1 MTYSS
6 GGQRD
11 DRGVMRPGSRRN
23 WGTEAPRRRD
33 GSYPSQ
39 LADGMRPAKTFEDEV
54 NAYAESLR
62 AQEAA
67 AGGAVVGDRWDAD
80 RENVLSVEQL
90 PTGETLRVL
99 APGYR
104 GDMRARDSFR
114 TSRFQAEKARI
125 DLADALLD
133 TLSEGGPGVTDTTGG
148 AVPVERLLG
157 QLGEWVGVDGRQM
170 DPGIAQRTAE
180 WMSGRSSGT
189 NLPADKAFRLAT
201 AEASGNPSVVRKV
214 FQDEGLGLLL
224 EQRAYVGP
232 QSFGGVDN
240 ASGEPDT
247 SLAWVGTRPGYQALG
262 RDEQAAA
269 RELSGKGRKMGPG
282 KGRNKLDA
290 EVFAPTVVEGTPY
303 VPMLLGPRSQVMR
316 DGALHAPLVSQP
328 KYDQTVGP
336 ERTAAWQLATYGD
349 AGQRQE
355 GMERLKGLRA
365 PGPERM
371 VLNERGNAG
380 RSVGYDPSA
389 LRMGMFNPR
398 AVLDPA
404 ELVRVGGDP
413 AVQERVAVLAGLIE
427 DYATTEA
434 LKDKTATG
442 SFDVVGVPNPDAAL
456 ADPGARVAGLQRE
469 LDPAVQRTKGVV
481 YPTLG
486 TLVQRIMQRHRTPM
500 HTYLV
505 GSGEGATVMAA
516 PGGTGTRFREPVP
529 DDVMVARDDS
539 GYYVIERQHR
549 DGTAVVGPRIFPM
562 GDDPP
567 QLNEET
573 GQFYKPF
580 RVGTNLKMT
589 QAGFDEFEAVVNGLM
604 ASRGMVASRD
614 GQPTS
619 FMPVG
624 NSWVRDPATNA
635 AQNLALRELFG
646 DELLGQTPRF
656 RGEFPGAVERQG
668 AGGGMDPYRNPLV
681 GTMDLMERLARAV
694 SEEETDAPAV
704 LAPTDREYAETWG
717 DVVRPKL
724 EAVQKVQ
731 QERAASAPGMRA
743 SDGYGGRIYQGPVA
757 LPQADRPG
765 ILPTNAVINQA
776 PLPEGID
783 MPTLQRAL
791 ARPDLVDRGTL
802 AVIDQWVA
810 QNAPRQS
817 QPIDWSGYPQAEAVR
832 APAGEQLGGEVR
844 GSWLVKPGATERP
857 VAGLLATAQEGPES
871 VTLRAAPVPVRSV
884 APPAPAEPTP
894 TRQPD
899 YGGLLAQAQAGRQQR
914 LAEEAAVPED
924 RTKLALAKARLLGLL
939 R

>member
-39 LADGMRPAKTFEDEV
+39 LADGMRAPKTFEDEV
-54 NAYAESLR
+54 NAYAEALR

-67 AGGAVVGDRWDAD
+67 GGGVVVGDRWGAD

-90 PTGETLRVL
+90 PTGETRRVL

-114 TSRFQAEKARI
+114 TSRFQAEMARI

-180 WMSGRSSGT
+180 WMSGRPGGT

-224 EQRAYVGP
+224 EQRAYVGR
-232 QSFGGVDN
+232 QAFGGVDN

-262 RDEQAAA
+262 REEQAAA
-269 RELSGKGRKMGPG
+269 RDLSGKGRKMGPG

-290 EVFAPTVVEGTPY
+290 EVWAPTVVEGTPY

-328 KYDQTVGP
+328 RYDQAVGP

-349 AGQRQE
+349 EGQRQE

-380 RSVGYDPSA
+380 RAVGYDPSA
-389 LRMGMFNPR
+389 LAMGMFNPR

-413 AVQERVAVLAGLIE
+413 AAQERVALLAGLIE
-427 DYATTEA
+427 DYVTTEA

-442 SFDVVGVPNPDAAL
+442 SFDAVGVPNPDAAL
-456 ADPGARVAGLQRE
+456 ADLGASVPGLQRE

-486 TLVQRIMQRHRTPM
+486 TLVQRIMQRHRTPL
-500 HTYLV
+500 HTYTL
-505 GSGEGATVMAA
+505 GSGDGPTAVRA
-516 PGGTGTRFREPVP
+516 PGEPGTRFREPVAP
-529 DDVMVARDDS
+529 DVMVAADDS
-539 GYYVIERQHR
+539 GYYVIERQQ
-549 DGTAVVGPRIFPM
+549 DGTPIVGPRIYPM

-567 QLNEET
+567 VVNADGT
-573 GQFYKPF
+573 YVKPF

-646 DELLGQTPRF
+646 DELLGQTPRL

-668 AGGGMDPYRNPLV
+668 AGSGMDPYRNPLV

-694 SEEETDAPAV
+694 SEEEADAPAV
-704 LAPTDREYAETWG
+704 LAPTDREYAETWN

-731 QERAASAPGMRA
+731 QERAGSAPGMRA

-765 ILPTNAVINQA
+765 ILPTNAAINQA

-810 QNAPRQS
+810 QNYQS
-817 QPIDWSGYPQAEAVR
+817 
-832 APAGEQLGGEVR
+832 
-844 GSWLVKPGATERP
+844 
-857 VAGLLATAQEGPES
+857 
-871 VTLRAAPVPVRSV
+871 
-884 APPAPAEPTP
+884 P
-894 TRQPD
+894 TRSAPEPGPVYPSAVPPRTPVDLASELAANAVSPEEARLRTVPD

-914 LAEEAAVPED
+914 LAEESAVPED